1 MLILAFTFVLLFTT
15 EVAVAQPGLPGPPS
29 QVPID
34 GGIIELLV
42 MGSIYTIYKFYS
54 RSDNADNN

>member
-1 MLILAFTFVLLFTT
+1 MLKLGLILLLAFLTQSAL
-15 EVAVAQPGLPGPPS
+15 AQPGLPGPPS

-42 MGSIYTIYKFYS
+42 MGTIYTIYKYYS
-54 RSDNADNN
+54 RLDSDNE